1 MFFMLNDN
9 NNNDSGCVSYKV
21 YVHMEDDNI
30 IGSFQWYAS
39 IAVFMRPH
47 LYNDICI
54 FFIHSP
60 SSSDHSTLLL
70 TGTSKHCPTLHDSD
84 TIHIFP
90 SLVLQGTQKR

>member
-1 MFFMLNDN
+1 MT
-9 NNNDSGCVSYKV
+9 GV
-21 YVHMEDDNI
+21 YYEVYAHMEDDI

-70 TGTSKHCPTLHDSD
+70 TGTSKHRPTLHDSD
-84 TIHIFP
+84 TIHILP